1 VVESGH
7 SKNTRQRGEAIRQ
20 FILTN
25 VQNHPG
31 DLVNVTRQAFEVS
44 SQAVLKHIHRLV
56 EEELLTV
63 TGTPRNRQYALRAIA
78 SWTKTYEPTDSLAED
93 VVWDV
98 DLKPFFTDID
108 RNVRDIWY
116 YGFTEMFN
124 NALEHSNASII
135 SVDLERTAVST
146 KLTILD
152 NGLGIFKKIQTAL
165 GLHDERHAVLELA
178 KGKFTTDPARHSGQG
193 IFFTSR
199 IFDTFEILSGQV
211 YFYHRWGQEEDWI
224 QEAQNY
230 QAGTGVIL
238 TLCNR
243 TTRTSRE
250 VFDQF
255 TTDENYGFTKTIVP
269 VSLAQIDER
278 LVSRSQ
284 AKRLLARVEQ
294 FRVVVL
300 DFKDVDEVGQSF
312 ADEVFRVFRNQH
324 PEVEISHIN
333 ANQRV
338 GQMIQRAESEK

>member
-1 VVESGH
+1 VVESRH

-20 FILTN
+20 FILN
-25 VQNHPG
+25 KVQDHPG
-31 DLVNVTRQAFEVS
+31 DLVNETRSAFEIS

-63 TGTPRNRQYALRAIA
+63 TGTPRNRQYALRAIDK
-78 SWTKTYEPTDSLAED
+78 WEKTYELADALTED

-98 DLKPFFTDID
+98 DLKPFFTDLD

-124 NALEHSNASII
+124 NALEHSNASIT
-135 SVDLERTAVST
+135 SVNLERTAVFT
-146 KLTILD
+146 QLTILD
-152 NGLGIFKKIQTAL
+152 NGSGIFKKIQTAL

-199 IFDTFEILSGQV
+199 IFDTFEILSGRV
-211 YFYHRWGQEEDWI
+211 YFYHHWGQEEDWI

-238 TLCNR
+238 TLCNH

-255 TTDENYGFTKTIVP
+255 TADENYGFTKTIVP
-269 VSLAQIDER
+269 VSLAQIDES

-284 AKRLLARVEQ
+284 AKRLMARVEQ

-300 DFKDVDEVGQSF
+300 DFKDVDEIGQAF

-324 PEVEISHIN
+324 PQVEISHIN

-338 GQMIQRAESEK
+338 NQMIQRAES

>member
-1 VVESGH
+1 MTKS
-7 SKNTRQRGEAIRQ
+7 SPAKNTRQRGEAIRQ
-20 FILTN
+20 FILNN
-25 VQNHPG
+25 VQNHPD
-31 DLVNVTRQAFEVS
+31 DLVNVTRQTFEIS

-63 TGTPRNRQYALRAIA
+63 TGTPRNRQYALRVIA
-78 SWTKTYEPTDSLAED
+78 KWTKTYEPTDSLTED
-93 VVWDV
+93 VAWDV
-98 DLKPFFTDID
+98 DLKPFFSDLD

-124 NALEHSNASII
+124 NALEHSDASKI
-135 SVDLERTAVST
+135 SVNLERTAVFT

-178 KGKFTTDPARHSGQG
+178 KGKFTTDPAHHSGQG

-199 IFDTFEILSGQV
+199 IFDTFEILSGHV

-224 QEAQNY
+224 QETQDY
-230 QAGTGVIL
+230 QPGTGVVL
-238 TLCNR
+238 SLYNH

-250 VFDQF
+250 VFDRF

-269 VSLAQIDER
+269 VRLAQIDES

-300 DFKDVDEVGQSF
+300 DFKDVDEIGQAF

-324 PEVEISHIN
+324 SEIEISHIN
-333 ANQRV
+333 ANQNV
-338 GQMIQRAESEK
+338 QQMIQRAESER